1 MATTANSVQAA
12 TSQALSKTLLV
23 VIAAAVSFFVL
34 TDVIKYFLW
43 SEASYGYYWQF
54 RLPLLLHVVGG
65 LVALVIGVFQLWSG
79 TFGRSMGVHPWTG
92 RAYVAGIVAGSIG
105 GIVLGITSAVYGFAW
120 SVGILALAFAWLA
133 TTAVALHCIRRR
145 NIRAHR
151 QWMTR
156 SYIVTFGFVT
166 FRMIVD
172 YVPYESLWAVTR
184 ADMANAMIWAAWV
197 IPLLVHQIYLQY
209 RDA

>member
-79 TFGRSMGVHPWTG
+79 T
-92 RAYVAGIVAGSIG
+92 
-105 GIVLGITSAVYGFAW
+105 
-120 SVGILALAFAWLA
+120 
-133 TTAVALHCIRRR
+133 
-145 NIRAHR
+145 
-151 QWMTR
+151 
-156 SYIVTFGFVT
+156 
-166 FRMIVD
+166 
-172 YVPYESLWAVTR
+172 
-184 ADMANAMIWAAWV
+184 
-197 IPLLVHQIYLQY
+197 
-209 RDA
+209 